1 MLRINIVEGIGLV
14 IRLAEGL
21 TCVTGVHGTKD
32 SQAAYCAA
40 YKTDIYPDNL

>member
-14 IRLAEGL
+14 IRPAEDR
-21 TCVTGVHGTKD
+21 TCVTGVQGTKD
-32 SQAAYCAA
+32 SQAADCAA